1 MIKDDIK
8 LANFDVNRITDIKQ
22 RQKAIKWWSDRLQKK
37 DKRVAFNTNGTFYIK
52 NDTK

>member
-22 RQKAIKWWSDRLQKK
+22 RQKAIKWWLGRLQSK
-37 DKRVAFNTNGTFYIK
+37 DKRVTYNTNGTFYIK
-52 NDTK
+52 GEE